1 MADPK
6 DTIQEGTENIP
17 KFFSFKNDYIFTE
30 VMKDTKVLKGFL
42 MRLTGFDEASIKNI
56 TILPRHLDKDAPVQ
70 KLGILDCKLELNN
83 NSIVNIELQIIFHAH
98 WESRSLYYICK
109 MLTDQYRQGPD
120 GYADI
125 KRCIHICILDF
136 DLTDLAD
143 DFYSVFK
150 LWDTE
155 HDRVYSD
162 LLEIHVIQLRKR
174 EAPNV
179 KDNYPELYR
188 WTQLFSIDSRKELE
202 SMTEQ
207 DEYIRAAARAM
218 DDLNLDDAHR
228 EAAFYRYLQLM
239 DEKTMLKEQ
248 ERLKTETE
256 VLKEKAENLKN
267 EVETLETKVETFKS
281 EAETFKSEAETFKS
295 EAETLKSEA
304 EAFKSEAETF
314 KDQLGTVLS
323 QAKLTLITILEH
335 KFGPLSEKLK
345 DNIRHQADY
354 AKINDLITQASLA
367 ASLENFIE
375 CVPELAD

>member
-42 MRLTGFDEASIKNI
+42 MRLSGFDEASIKNI

-155 HDRVYSD
+155 HERAYSD

-174 EAPNV
+174 
-179 KDNYPELYR
+179 DR
-188 WTQLFSIDSRKELE
+188 
-202 SMTEQ
+202 
-207 DEYIRAAARAM
+207 
-218 DDLNLDDAHR
+218 HR
-228 EAAFYRYLQLM
+228 M
-239 DEKTMLKEQ
+239 
-248 ERLKTETE
+248 
-256 VLKEKAENLKN
+256 
-267 EVETLETKVETFKS
+267 
-281 EAETFKSEAETFKS
+281 
-295 EAETLKSEA
+295 
-304 EAFKSEAETF
+304 
-314 KDQLGTVLS
+314 
-323 QAKLTLITILEH
+323 
-335 KFGPLSEKLK
+335 
-345 DNIRHQADY
+345 
-354 AKINDLITQASLA
+354 
-367 ASLENFIE
+367 
-375 CVPELAD
+375 